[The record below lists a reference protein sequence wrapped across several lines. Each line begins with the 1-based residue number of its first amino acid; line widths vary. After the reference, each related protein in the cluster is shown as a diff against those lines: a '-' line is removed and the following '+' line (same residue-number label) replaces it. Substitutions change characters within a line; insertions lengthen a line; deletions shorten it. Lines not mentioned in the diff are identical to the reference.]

1 MVWTCEFCT
10 FANQLTSSEFCA
22 ICSTKRGASK
32 ANVFAPAQGRFKLRT
47 QRNKAHKKSSEGID
61 YTYESAKKRKK
72 RVLGSGKPKTKKGKP
87 EHQRTEKTRKKRKR
101 KAPKESQYVG
111 IDWDNSKKTWV
122 ATAFVDNKSVYFGS
136 GQDEHDLA
144 KSFRNQVED
153 LEDEGRALG
162 SPKNGQRKKSR
173 MKRRKTKKEK
183 QESSFIGLSWDAD
196 NAKWQAKGKV
206 DGNWILF
213 GTEKNEHKLAA
224 RVRQQCAQ
232 LAEEGKHLD
241 KQYGFH
247 TGSRNHYEGR
257 SLYFGILFQ
266 EKPKPRFTANI
277 RVDGESMWIGQNSDQ
292 HELAKLLR
300 KRCKEVVK
308 EGGVLSNPLYG
319 MRRDGL
325 AVDNHIEEVLIPK
338 NLNTHIENA
347 EESDDEEETDAND
360 LIAKFNFLSKPIR
373 EIQLEYENPLV
384 AVIEAH
390 ELQRRKKP
398 PPLTL
403 KDPSFSLNGKKE
415 TCGLIHKLFEV
426 LPPTFEK
433 YRALLEENGFDDE
446 VVWDVA
452 LQGTTFL
459 ERLLKHNFHGQ
470 VLFKKMKQVRRKQL
484 KLK

>member
-10 FANQLTSSEFCA
+10 FLNEVDSSEFCA

-47 QRNKAHKKSSEGID
+47 KRNKAHRNSEEGVD
-61 YTYESAKKRKK
+61 YTYEPAQKRKK
-72 RVLGSGKPKTKKGKP
+72 RLLGSRKAKIKKETP
-87 EHQRTEKTRKKRKR
+87 EHQRTEKSRKKRKR
-101 KAPKESQYVG
+101 KTPKESQYVG
-111 IDWDNSKKTWV
+111 IDWDHSKNAWI
-122 ATAFVDNKSVYFGS
+122 ANAFVDNKNVYFGS

-144 KSFRNQVED
+144 KSFRDQVED

-162 SPKNGQRKKSR
+162 SPKYGQRKNSR
-173 MKRRKTKKEK
+173 LKRRKTKKEK

-196 NAKWQAKGKV
+196 NVTWQAKGKV
-206 DGNWILF
+206 DGNWVLF
-213 GTEKNEHKLAA
+213 GTDKNEHKLAE
-224 RVRQQCAQ
+224 RVRQECAQ
-232 LAEEGKHLD
+232 LAEQGKQLD
-241 KQYGFH
+241 KRYGFH
-247 TGSRNHYEGR
+247 IGSRNHYEGR

-277 RVDGESMWIGQNSDQ
+277 RVDGESRWIGQNSDQ

-300 KRCKEVVK
+300 KRCKEIVK

-347 EESDDEEETDAND
+347 EESDEEEADAGGA
-360 LIAKFNFLSKPIR
+360 ITKFNLLSKPIH

-403 KDPSFSLNGKKE
+403 KDPSFPLNGKKE
-415 TCGLIHKLFEV
+415 QYGLIHKLFEV
-426 LPPTFEK
+426 LPPAFEK

-452 LQGTTFL
+452 LQGTSFL